1 MRHLTKVWG
10 VIFFFSADIDECQ
23 RNTDNCD
30 ADNAQCTNT
39 AGSFTC
45 MCNEGFTGDGI
56 TCSGLISA
64 CYPLC
69 VCVCVCVR
77 CLCCTCYL
85 LTSYSQSLLPFVS
98 ALMDCSLDP
107 SLCHPDASCDS
118 SGTMS
123 VCVCNIGFS
132 GDGLDCAGQC
142 DTRQ

>member
-69 VCVCVCVR
+69 VCVCVCQVSVLHMLSVDQLFTVVVA
-77 CLCCTCYL
+77 LCFSIDGL
-85 LTSYSQSLLPFVS
+85 LTGPKSL
-98 ALMDCSLDP
+98 
-107 SLCHPDASCDS
+107 S
-118 SGTMS
+118 SRRK
-123 VCVCNIGFS
+123 
-132 GDGLDCAGQC
+132 L
-142 DTRQ
+142 